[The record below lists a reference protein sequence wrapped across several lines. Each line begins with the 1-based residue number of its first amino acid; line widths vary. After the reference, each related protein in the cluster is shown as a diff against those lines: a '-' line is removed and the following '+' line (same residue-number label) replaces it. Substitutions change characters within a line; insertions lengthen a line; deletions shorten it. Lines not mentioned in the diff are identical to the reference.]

1 MQALSIWASGLGW
14 PWALPQ
20 QPHPSLHPY
29 SCPGQALSPDLLGS
43 SISRKER
50 WKCLSVSTAFRPAS
64 VCPAQAGVLHL
75 GLGGRIGW
83 AGCIPVF
90 FAELG
95 MGFSDIQ
102 AFTEHCFTTA
112 GTKREKRVTAPAT
125 RTQVSCWAMCCLAT
139 PSKPSKHGP
148 PTPGQGP
155 EMKREEG
162 DRSHSIAC
170 PG

>member
-1 MQALSIWASGLGW
+1 MRASGLGW

-20 QPHPSLHPY
+20 QPHPSLYPY
-29 SCPGQALSPDLLGS
+29 SCPGQTLPWSAKVRVP
-43 SISRKER
+43 ER
-50 WKCLSVSTAFRPAS
+50 RGEVSVSEPCLQPRLF
-64 VCPAQAGVLHL
+64 CPTQAGALHL
-75 GLGGRIGW
+75 GLGGQIGW

-112 GTKREKRVTAPAT
+112 GTKRENRVTAPAT
-125 RTQVSCWAMCCLAT
+125 RRQVSCWAMCCLTT

-148 PTPGQGP
+148 PTPGQGT

-162 DRSHSIAC
+162 DRSHSTAC

>member
-1 MQALSIWASGLGW
+1 M
-14 PWALPQ
+14 
-20 QPHPSLHPY
+20 
-29 SCPGQALSPDLLGS
+29 
-43 SISRKER
+43 
-50 WKCLSVSTAFRPAS
+50 CLSVSPASRPAS

-75 GLGGRIGW
+75 GLGGQDGW

-112 GTKREKRVTAPAT
+112 GTKRENRVTALAT
-125 RTQVSCWAMCCLAT
+125 RTQVSCWALCCLAT

-148 PTPGQGP
+148 PTPGQCT

-162 DRSHSIAC
+162 NRSHSTVC